1 MTADNPADYPY
12 RAAMPLDG
20 NAQQRATHWAV
31 ASGLQAVDGL
41 VTSEYA
47 SALMRDYVSGTREL
61 ANIRELVENRYRS
74 VTSPEPAA
82 CAAEPA
88 ASASEPET
96 SESPS
101 THAPEAQREADLV
114 ALRITELLARNAF
127 LFEPRM
133 LQDIHRHLFQDMDA
147 EAFRPGQ
154 WKTEALQKQE
164 AILNGDSVVYADPSL
179 IGRALDFAFDEE
191 RAFAYAPIFDA
202 AQLEHFARFAARI
215 WQVHP
220 FAEGNTRTTAVF
232 LVLYLRD
239 LGFDAENEPF
249 EHHSRYFRDAL
260 VRANYRNA
268 RAGAMPDLQPLTRFF
283 DNLLA
288 GAHHELHSEDLHVQP
303 LFDDPTL
310 LRNIP
315 PEEAISQPR

>member
-1 MTADNPADYPY
+1 MTADNPNDFPY
-12 RAAMPLDG
+12 RPAPSLNGDAMRRAA
-20 NAQQRATHWAV
+20 HWAV

-41 VTSEYA
+41 APSEYA
-47 SALMRDYVSGTREL
+47 SNLIAGYISGAREL
-61 ANIRELVENRYRS
+61 PAIRKLVEDRYRS
-74 VTSPEPAA
+74 AAPPEPTIR
-82 CAAEPA
+82 
-88 ASASEPET
+88 SSEPEAV
-96 SESPS
+96 SPS
-101 THAPEAQREADLV
+101 PHAFEAQREADLV
-114 ALRITELLARNAF
+114 SLRITELLARDAF

-133 LQDIHRHLFQDMDA
+133 LQDIHRHLFQDVDS
-147 EAFRPGQ
+147 ETFWPGQ

-179 IGRALDFAFDEE
+179 IDRALEFAFEEERGFVYAAAFDE
-191 RAFAYAPIFDA
+191 

-220 FAEGNTRTTAVF
+220 FAEGNTRATAVF

-288 GAHHELHSEDLHVQP
+288 GAHHELRSEDLHVQA

-315 PEEAISQPR
+315 PEEAIYQPK